1 VDSLWK
7 RGDYSK
13 LTEAERSALDDDLKT
28 NKGDKYGRG
37 APPTGW
43 TSALF
48 AAVDPPVHLSMPVGV
63 VGRRAS
69 LRPLQRQ
76 AAAAGAAAD
85 DAVGAAADDANSAGS
100 QRRKSAS
107 TVVDELGDAVGRR
120 TRDDDGDAA
129 ALPAGLLCF
138 SQIRSTCPT
147 AKQPGWMSSRHLAA
161 QAWVHQWGKTPQRC

>member
-28 NKGDKYGRG
+28 NQGDKYGRV

-48 AAVDPPVHLSMPVGV
+48 AAVDPRLPLSVPVGV

-69 LRPLQRQ
+69 LRPLLRQ
-76 AAAAGAAAD
+76 AAAGAAAD
-85 DAVGAAADDANSAGS
+85 DAAADDANSAGS
-100 QRRKSAS
+100 QRRKNAS
-107 TVVDELGDAVGRR
+107 MVVDELGDAVGRR
-120 TRDDDGDAA
+120 TRVDDGDAA
-129 ALPAGLLCF
+129 ALPVSLLLLADSVDVRHRKAARLDEQPAF
-138 SQIRSTCPT
+138 SGTGT
-147 AKQPGWMSSRHLAA
+147 GATVG
-161 QAWVHQWGKTPQRC
+161 

>member
-1 VDSLWK
+1 MDSLWK

-48 AAVDPPVHLSMPVGV
+48 AAVDPRVHLSMPVGV

-76 AAAAGAAAD
+76 AAAGAAAD

-107 TVVDELGDAVGRR
+107 MVVDELGDAVGRR

-129 ALPAGLLCF
+129 ALPAGLLLLADSVDVPHRKAARLDEQPAF
-138 SQIRSTCPT
+138 SSTGMGAPV
-147 AKQPGWMSSRHLAA
+147 G
-161 QAWVHQWGKTPQRC
+161 